1 MDLSMRWL
9 KDYVDIGEVSMR
21 DFSEAM
27 SMSGS
32 KVEGWKTEFDEVK
45 NVVVGKILSVEKHPD
60 SDHLVICQLDVGQEE
75 PVQIV
80 TGASNVHVGDIVP
93 VALHKSELPNGV
105 KITRGKLRGV
115 MSNGMLCSLGELGLT
130 KGDFPYAIEDGIFLI
145 EEDCQI
151 GQDIASALGCNDT
164 TVEFEITPNRPDCL
178 SVIGLARE
186 AAATFHK
193 PLNLH
198 QTEVKGCGGDVH
210 DYLSVEVQNKELCQR
225 YVARVVKN
233 VKIGPSPRWMRER
246 LRASGVRPIDNIVDI
261 TNYVMLEYGQPMH
274 AFDIEY
280 VKGHKIIVRNA
291 RTGETIQTLDG
302 VDRTLSEE
310 MLVIA
315 DEEKASA
322 VAGVMGGENSGIHEG
337 THTVVFESACF
348 KGSSVR
354 VTAKKLG
361 MRTESSSRFE
371 KGLDPQNCLPAVMRA
386 CELVEQLGAGEVVDG
401 VIDVDN
407 SGYQPTVLHLD
418 PVWINTFLGTDISR
432 EKMEEILKNLQ
443 FGVDGENIIVP
454 SFRGDV
460 QHKAD
465 VAEEIARFYGYNNIP
480 TTTAK
485 GNPEGG
491 YSDYQQFERT
501 VNQNMLAQGMYEI
514 MTYSFVSPKEYDR
527 IRLPKDDPKRESVVI
542 LNPLGEDTSIM
553 RTNAIPSMMLILAKN
568 YNNRNGAV
576 SLYEI
581 GNEYIPI
588 AGEQLPDEVPNLILG
603 MYGEDRDFFTLK
615 GVVENLF
622 DTLGI
627 EDYDVEALDS
637 PDCRSRCCSLQGGT
651 DLPSGPLRGHLQGRR
666 GDRYHRRNPSA
677 GLRQLRHQ
685 HPRLCGQAEDE
696 KTVRAA
702 VCRQEV
708 SSAAEVPGIHPRPGA
723 AVRRQ
728 LAGTD
733 HGEGDQ
739 GRCRQ
744 DFGEGRA
751 VRRLQGQ
758 PDCRRQEECG
768 LQHHYA
774 RQRPHPHR
782 RGSGRRDEQDSE
794 GPRRTGRPDPF
805 LAG

>member
-60 SDHLVICQLDVGQEE
+60 SDHLVICQLDVGQGE

-80 TGASNVHVGDIVP
+80 TGASNVHAGDIVP

-105 KITRGKLRGV
+105 KITKGKLRGV

-130 KGDFPYAIEDGIFLI
+130 KGDFPYAIENGIFLI

-151 GQDIASALGCNDT
+151 GQDISSALGCNDT

-198 QTEVKGCGGDVH
+198 QPEVKGCGGDIH

-280 VKGHKIIVRNA
+280 VKGHKIVVRNA

-418 PVWINTFLGTDISR
+418 PAWINTFLGTDISR
-432 EKMEEILKNLQ
+432 EKMEQILKNLQ
-443 FGVDGENIIVP
+443 FGIEGENIVVP

-581 GNEYIPI
+581 GNEYIPV

-627 EDYDVEALDS
+627 EDYDVEACHDN
-637 PDCRSRCCSLQGGT
+637 PTFHPGRC
-651 DLPSGPLRGHLQGRR
+651 
-666 GDRYHRRNPSA
+666 
-677 GLRQLRHQ
+677 
-685 HPRLCGQAEDE
+685 
-696 KTVRAA
+696 A
-702 VCRQEV
+702 VISKDGEEIGV
-708 SSAAEVPGIHPRPGA
+708 IGEIHPLVCANYGINTRVYVGKLKMRKLYALQSADKKYHPLPKFPASTRDLALLCDDSLPVLTMEKAIKAAAGKILERVELFDVYKGSQIADGKKSVAFNITLRASDRTLTDEEVGGA
-723 AVRRQ
+723 MNRILKA
-728 LAGTD
+728 L
-733 HGEGDQ
+733 
-739 GRCRQ
+739 
-744 DFGEGRA
+744 
-751 VRRLQGQ
+751 
-758 PDCRRQEECG
+758 EELG
-768 LQHHYA
+768 AQI
-774 RQRPHPHR
+774 R
-782 RGSGRRDEQDSE
+782 S
-794 GPRRTGRPDPF
+794 
-805 LAG
+805 

>member
-80 TGASNVHVGDIVP
+80 TGASNVHAGDIVP

-105 KITRGKLRGV
+105 KITKGKLRGV

-145 EEDCQI
+145 EEECQI

-198 QTEVKGCGGDVH
+198 QPEVKGCGGDVH

-418 PVWINTFLGTDISR
+418 PAWINTFLGTDISR

-581 GNEYIPI
+581 GNEYIPVP
-588 AGEQLPDEVPNLILG
+588 GEQLPDEVPNLILG

-627 EDYDVEALDS
+627 EDYDVTACKDN
-637 PDCRSRCCSLQGGT
+637 PTFHPGRCAVISKDGEEIGIIGEIHPLVCANYGINTRVYVGRLRMRKLYALQGAEKKYHPLPKFPASTRDLALLCDDSLPVLTMEKAIKAAAGKILEKVELFDVYKGSQIADGKKSVAFNITMRASDRTLT
-651 DLPSGPLRGHLQGRR
+651 D
-666 GDRYHRRNPSA
+666 
-677 GLRQLRHQ
+677 
-685 HPRLCGQAEDE
+685 E
-696 KTVRAA
+696 
-702 VCRQEV
+702 EV
-708 SSAAEVPGIHPRPGA
+708 GGA
-723 AVRRQ
+723 MNRILKA
-728 LAGTD
+728 L
-733 HGEGDQ
+733 
-739 GRCRQ
+739 
-744 DFGEGRA
+744 
-751 VRRLQGQ
+751 
-758 PDCRRQEECG
+758 EELG
-768 LQHHYA
+768 AQI
-774 RQRPHPHR
+774 R
-782 RGSGRRDEQDSE
+782 S
-794 GPRRTGRPDPF
+794 
-805 LAG
+805 